1 LLFKSDREGV
11 DSGCGAGRWG
21 GGRAGGGPNSTLQ
34 FFRYIIIKIMSTGK
48 LVIMTCLLL
57 ALVSS
62 GTTPSNP
69 VS

>member
-1 LLFKSDREGV
+1 LLFKSDREGA
-11 DSGCGAGRWG
+11 DWGCGAGGRG